1 MTRPGHTVGHFVRM
15 EADIAALKTAGK
27 FLDQLLAAHSV
38 DVEAVVADFKTAR
51 KQTGQGKNR
60 KAAAI

>member
-1 MTRPGHTVGHFVRM
+1 M
-15 EADIAALKTAGK
+15 EADIATLKTAGK

-51 KQTGQGKNR
+51 KQTSPGKKR
-60 KAAAI
+60 KAAAA